1 MLTDV
6 LWVMV
11 NNSLKE
17 VFMEKEK
24 KKKTI
29 NVLTT
34 FSISYKNCVKIFLKW
49 IINHI
54 ALRALVSMIQFLK
67 L

>member
-24 KKKTI
+24 KKKQ
-29 NVLTT
+29 LM
-34 FSISYKNCVKIFLKW
+34 F
-49 IINHI
+49 
-54 ALRALVSMIQFLK
+54 
-67 L
+67 